1 MAGGNFRIAESGE
14 HAAADGLTMSLAK
27 LGVLLLLLPLLIL
40 IAAGIGGERHRRKA
54 PRTAGLRVGFRV
66 GVRVS
71 KVIWSCSKFK
81 WIQTKLILFS
91 IFFFLF
97 FSSIVKCLNFIFVA
111 TGKDVVDEVAAV
123 GAEVVETETKV
134 ALTQGLRFYPAFRI
148 LPFLFSE
155 KNIVFSV
162 IGTGDILYT

>member
-1 MAGGNFRIAESGE
+1 M
-14 HAAADGLTMSLAK
+14 
-27 LGVLLLLLPLLIL
+27 LIL
-40 IAAGIGGERHRRKA
+40 IMI
-54 PRTAGLRVGFRV
+54 LRWDDDDNDIENRWCWWWWCMLCMYM

-162 IGTGDILYT
+162 IGTGDILYTWWFLCLCIWL